1 MFLFNR
7 LKIGVI
13 KDQSLIHCLKK
24 WFNITSN
31 NYRMH
36 SPMLYTKFKM
46 LDNIEASILASYK
59 IDLNFLKLPVQIGQT
74 LRLASLTYNAHDY
87 NIGGNKRCNFA
98 VKYLYNNNTFEFGLI
113 RYFVK
118 INNQI
123 LVAISNFKI
132 VNNIITRISC
142 RTSMALIGIKNSGVI
157 KLIFRRSQRNK

>member
-1 MFLFNR
+1 M
-7 LKIGVI
+7 
-13 KDQSLIHCLKK
+13 
-24 WFNITSN
+24 
-31 NYRMH
+31 
-36 SPMLYTKFKM
+36 
-46 LDNIEASILASYK
+46 
-59 IDLNFLKLPVQIGQT
+59 
-74 LRLASLTYNAHDY
+74 RLASLSYNAHDY
-87 NIGGNKRCNFA
+87 SVGGNKRCNFA
-98 VKYLYNNNTFEFGLI
+98 VKYLNNNNTFEFGLI